1 MQSLM
6 GSTIP
11 LYLLIGFVFIYLQF
25 YHVFWFLMQ
34 LKQGSSETTCP
45 WEDHKVSEGRLI
57 ARGHDIYDY
66 KGFDRNVG
74 ASQ

>member
-1 MQSLM
+1 
-6 GSTIP
+6 
-11 LYLLIGFVFIYLQF
+11 
-25 YHVFWFLMQ
+25 VFWFLMQ

-45 WEDHKVSEGRLI
+45 WEDRKVSEGRLI